1 MIENSISLVIGYGL
15 AAVLYGGYTLHLVL
29 KRKALAAVL
38 VEHTDPKAA

>member
-1 MIENSISLVIGYGL
+1 MIDNSISLVIGYGL

-38 VEHTDPKAA
+38 SEHTDSKAA

>member
-1 MIENSISLVIGYGL
+1 MIDNSISLVIGYGL

-38 VEHTDPKAA
+38 AEHTDSKAA